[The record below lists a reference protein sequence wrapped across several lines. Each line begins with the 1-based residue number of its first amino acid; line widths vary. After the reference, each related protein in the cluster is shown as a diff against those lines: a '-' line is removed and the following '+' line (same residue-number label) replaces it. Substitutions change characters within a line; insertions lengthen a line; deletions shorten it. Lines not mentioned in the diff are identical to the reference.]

1 MDCVKKP
8 LNSKIRPKL
17 LIVKKYLNTKILPN
31 WMLLIIV
38 IVLLLLTAF
47 GQKITYSPQLE
58 NDWSAIDAVG
68 GGASAVIS
76 GVAIWFAV
84 FVPKCIAQKQNKI
97 ALFEKRFSSYS
108 GFLKYTSFIT
118 LPNTTQLRLICG
130 KNGISS
136 CEKDGDNRK
145 FCRFMQLYQY

>member
-47 GQKITYSPQLE
+47 G
-58 NDWSAIDAVG
+58 
-68 GGASAVIS
+68 
-76 GVAIWFAV
+76 
-84 FVPKCIAQKQNKI
+84 
-97 ALFEKRFSSYS
+97 
-108 GFLKYTSFIT
+108 
-118 LPNTTQLRLICG
+118 
-130 KNGISS
+130 
-136 CEKDGDNRK
+136 
-145 FCRFMQLYQY
+145 